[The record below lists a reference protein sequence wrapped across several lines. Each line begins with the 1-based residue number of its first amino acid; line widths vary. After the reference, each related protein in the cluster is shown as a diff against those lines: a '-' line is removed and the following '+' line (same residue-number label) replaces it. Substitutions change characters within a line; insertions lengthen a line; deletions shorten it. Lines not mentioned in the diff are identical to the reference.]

1 MTGDRVEVLRAA
13 LDQVEQNARNAND
26 GEVEW
31 IGDDAADHG
40 CTASGRFIESWT
52 PSRVLRLVERD
63 RKLIELLSETDRELN
78 AAVKPAY
85 ETEHYGPLVAVAARH
100 RAIRDL
106 VDLAAVFWLGE
117 EPE

>member
-1 MTGDRVEVLRAA
+1 MTGDRVEVLRRV
-13 LDQVEQNARNAND
+13 LDQVERDARNAND

-63 RKLIELLSETDRELN
+63 RKLLKMWDDINEVMAEVVNRGE
-78 AAVKPAY
+78 AY
-85 ETEHYGPLVAVAARH
+85 ERLQDRRSGFADA
-100 RAIRDL
+100 

-117 EPE
+117 EPG